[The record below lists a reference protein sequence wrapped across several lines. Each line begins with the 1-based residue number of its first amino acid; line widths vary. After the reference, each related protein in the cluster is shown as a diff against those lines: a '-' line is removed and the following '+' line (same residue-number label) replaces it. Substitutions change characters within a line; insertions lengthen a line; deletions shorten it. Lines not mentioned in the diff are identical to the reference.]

1 MGFITETMKESI
13 IQFMEQFDDKLTVRE
28 LYNIYKS
35 EAVTN
40 TIISFNEF
48 DEIYEMIMN
57 ELKYEMNDLN

>member
-13 IQFMEQFDDKLTVRE
+13 IQFMAQFDDKLTVRE

-57 ELKYEMNDLN
+57 EFKYEMNDLN

>member
-57 ELKYEMNDLN
+57 EFKYEMNDLN